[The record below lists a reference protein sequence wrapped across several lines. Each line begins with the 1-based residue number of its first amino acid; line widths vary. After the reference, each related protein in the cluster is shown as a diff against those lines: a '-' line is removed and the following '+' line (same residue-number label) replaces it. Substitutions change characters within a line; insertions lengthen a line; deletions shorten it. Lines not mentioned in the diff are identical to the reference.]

1 MRLEITY
8 DLKDKKTQMSLT
20 CFFVIAT
27 TTTIFPKSVIAIVI
41 TTFLKKVIAT
51 LLSNF
56 FKNIITF
63 LLPII
68 YLLLSIFKIAENQP
82 NGSQQIRQQNIKL
95 HG

>member
-1 MRLEITY
+1 MTWCCMRLEITY
-8 DLKDKKTQMSLT
+8 DVKDKKTQMSLT

-41 TTFLKKVIAT
+41 TTFLKNVIAT

-63 LLPII
+63 LLPIC
-68 YLLLSIFKIAENQP
+68 YFQFLKLLKINLMGH
-82 NGSQQIRQQNIKL
+82 NKSGSTI
-95 HG
+95 